1 VKKEASV
8 AAKETTDITLFVRT
22 SDEEIAHWD
31 RKRIVDALML
41 ETYVDPDT
49 AEAISLDVEKQIMAS
64 GLTYLTA
71 PLIRELVDAKL
82 MERGLE
88 QARRMHTRL
97 GFPLYDVSQIILHQ
111 NKENANL
118 PHGPEASNLILA
130 EGIKKEYALHGVFSQ
145 DIGDA
150 HVRGDLHLHDLGY
163 IDRPYSSSQ
172 TLEFVKK
179 FGLYLPNPFSASKP
193 ARHAEVLLAHMVRYS
208 AVLQGYFSGTVGWD
222 AVNVFFA
229 PYLEKLSGRE
239 IGQIAQMLVFEF
251 SQLAVSRGGQ
261 AIFTEIGIYW
271 EIPRHLRDVPAIG
284 PGGEFTGK
292 TYGYYAKDAQ
302 RFARAL
308 FDIYREGDALGSPFF
323 FPKPLLRIT
332 EDFFETTGH
341 EDFLLHVCEVAAEK
355 GNPHFVFDRNQTLKA
370 LRCCR
375 LDFPGDRRAQEEARN
390 PWQMRYASIQN
401 VTLNLP
407 RLGYLAE
414 GNDTRLFS
422 LISERMEIVAK
433 AHVQKRQ
440 FIEKLLALGDGGPLA
455 LLSMDCEG
463 SAYLKLDQAT
473 CLIGMVGLN
482 ELVQIHRNSQLHEN
496 DTALR
501 FGISV
506 LGYMLK
512 MAAKLSRKHSMRFI
526 LEQTPAESTAYRFAR
541 LDLKY
546 HSPPSG
552 RLVRGDIVRG
562 ELYYTNS
569 TQLNIAAKTDPF
581 TRVKSE
587 GHFHPLIDGNAI
599 SSIWLGESKPDA
611 SELARF
617 VTRAFHETASS
628 QIVFS
633 PEFTVCFACRRT
645 VRGLKPSCP
654 DCGSARVE
662 GISRV
667 GGYLT
672 HTSRLNRGKVAELRD
687 TFRASTLA

>member
-1 VKKEASV
+1 V

-22 SDEEIAHWD
+22 SDEEVAHWD
-31 RKRIVDALML
+31 RKRIVDALTL
-41 ETYVDPDT
+41 ETYVDLDT

-64 GLTYLTA
+64 GLTHLTA

-82 MERGLE
+82 LERGLE

-97 GFPLYDVSQIILHQ
+97 GFPLYDVSQLILHQ

-130 EGIKKEYALHGVFSQ
+130 EGIKKEYALHGVFSH
-145 DIGDA
+145 DVSDA

-163 IDRPYSSSQ
+163 VDRPYSSSQ

-179 FGLYLPNPFSASKP
+179 FGLTLPNTFSASKP
-193 ARHAEVLLAHMVRYS
+193 AKHAEVLLAHMVRYS
-208 AVLQGYFSGTVGWD
+208 AVLQGYFSGTIGWD

-229 PYLEKLSGRE
+229 PYLEKLTDRE
-239 IGQIAQMLVFEF
+239 IEQIAQMLVFEF

-292 TYGYYAKDAQ
+292 TYGHYAGDAQ

-308 FDIYREGDALGSPFF
+308 FEIYREGDALGSPFF
-323 FPKPLLRIT
+323 FPKPLLRMT
-332 EDFFETTGH
+332 EDFFNTPGH
-341 EDFLLHVCEVAAEK
+341 EDFLLHVCGVAAEK
-355 GNPHFVFDRNQTLKA
+355 GNPHFIFDRNQTLKA

-375 LDFPGDRRAQEEARN
+375 LDFQSDRQARDEARK
-390 PWQMRYASIQN
+390 PWEMRYASIQN

-414 GNDTRLFS
+414 SNDTLLFS
-422 LISERMEIVAK
+422 LISERMEIASR
-433 AHVQKRQ
+433 AHIQKRQ
-440 FIEKLLALGDGGPLA
+440 FIERLLAVGDGGPLA

-463 SAYLKLDQAT
+463 STYLKMDRAT
-473 CLIGMVGLN
+473 YLIGTVGLN
-482 ELVQIHRNSQLHEN
+482 ELVQIHRGAQLHESEK
-496 DTALR
+496 ALK
-501 FGISV
+501 FGLKV
-506 LGYMLK
+506 LGHIQK
-512 MAAKLSRKHSMRFI
+512 MAARLGRQHNMRFI
-526 LEQTPAESTAYRFAR
+526 LEQTPAESTAYRFAK

-546 HSPPSG
+546 HSPRSG
-552 RLVRGDIVRG
+552 HFVRGDIARG

-569 TQLNIAAKTDPF
+569 TQLNISTKTDAF

-587 GHFHPLIDGNAI
+587 GLFHPLIDGNAI
-599 SSIWLGESKPDA
+599 TSIWLGDSKPSA
-611 SELARF
+611 EELARF

-633 PEFTVCFACRRT
+633 PEFTVCFSCRQT
-645 VRGLKPSCP
+645 VRGLKPTCP
-654 DCGSARVE
+654 HCGSSRVE
-662 GISRV
+662 GVSRV

-687 TFRASTLA
+687 TCRDSSLA

>member
-1 VKKEASV
+1 M

-22 SDEEIAHWD
+22 SDEEIVRWD

-41 ETYVDPDT
+41 ETYVDLDT

-64 GLTYLTA
+64 GLAHLTA

-97 GFPLYDVSQIILHQ
+97 GFPLYDVSQLILHQ

-130 EGIKKEYALHGVFSQ
+130 EGIKKEYALHGVFSH
-145 DIGDA
+145 DVGDA

-163 IDRPYSSSQ
+163 VDRPYSSSQ

-179 FGLYLPNPFSASKP
+179 FGLNLPNTFSASKP

-208 AVLQGYFSGTVGWD
+208 AVLQGYFSGTIGWD

-229 PYLEKLSGRE
+229 PYLEKLSDRE
-239 IGQIAQMLVFEF
+239 IEQIAQMLVFEF

-261 AIFTEIGIYW
+261 AIFTEIGITW

-284 PGGEFTGK
+284 PGGELTGK
-292 TYGYYAKDAQ
+292 TYGHYAKDSQ

-308 FDIYREGDALGSPFF
+308 FEIYREGDALGSPFF
-323 FPKPLLRIT
+323 FPKPLLRMT
-332 EDFFETTGH
+332 EDFFETPGH
-341 EDFLLHVCEVAAEK
+341 EDFLLQVCGVAAEK
-355 GNPHFVFDRNQTLKA
+355 GNPHFIFDRNRTHKV
-370 LRCCR
+370 LRCLS
-375 LDFPGDRRAQEEARN
+375 LDFESDGQARKEAQK
-390 PWQMRYASIQN
+390 PWEMRYASIQN

-414 GNDTRLFS
+414 GNDAHLFS
-422 LISERMEIVAK
+422 LVSERMELVAR
-433 AHVQKRQ
+433 AHAQKRQ
-440 FIEKLLALGDGGPLA
+440 FIERLLAIGDGGPLA
-455 LLSMDCEG
+455 LLSMDCAG
-463 SAYLKLDQAT
+463 SAYLKLDRAT
-473 CLIGMVGLN
+473 YLIGMVGLN
-482 ELVQIHRNSQLHEN
+482 ELVQLHRGAQLHE
-496 DTALR
+496 DEKALK
-501 FGISV
+501 FGFKI
-506 LGYMLK
+506 LGHIQK
-512 MAAKLSRKHSMRFI
+512 MASRLGRQHGMRFI

-546 HSPPSG
+546 HSPRSG
-552 RLVRGDIVRG
+552 HLVRGDIARG
-562 ELYYTNS
+562 EMYYTNS

-581 TRVKSE
+581 SRVRSE
-587 GHFHPLIDGNAI
+587 GFFHPLIGGNAI
-599 SSIWLGESKPDA
+599 TPIWLGESKPSA
-611 SELARF
+611 EALARF
-617 VTRAFHETASS
+617 TTRAFRETTSS

-633 PEFTVCFACRRT
+633 PEFTVCLACRQT
-645 VRGLKPSCP
+645 VRGLKTACP
-654 DCGSARVE
+654 GCGSTRIE
-662 GISRV
+662 GVSRV

-687 TFRASTLA
+687 TYRQDIS

>member
-1 VKKEASV
+1 MFV

-22 SDEEIAHWD
+22 SDEEVAHWD

-41 ETYVDPDT
+41 ETYVDLDT
-49 AEAISLDVEKQIMAS
+49 AEAISLDVERQIMAS
-64 GLTYLTA
+64 GLTHLTA

-82 MERGLE
+82 TERGLE
-88 QARRMHTRL
+88 QARRMHARL
-97 GFPLYDVSQIILHQ
+97 GFPLYDVSQLILHQ

-130 EGIKKEYALHGVFSQ
+130 EGIKKEYALHGVFSH
-145 DIGDA
+145 DVGDA

-163 IDRPYSSSQ
+163 VDRPYSSSQ

-179 FGLYLPNPFSASKP
+179 FGLSLPNTFSASKP

-208 AVLQGYFSGTVGWD
+208 AVLQGYFSGTIGWD

-229 PYLEKLSGRE
+229 PYLEELSDRE
-239 IGQIAQMLVFEF
+239 IEQIAQMLVFEF

-292 TYGYYAKDAQ
+292 SYGHYAKDAQ

-308 FDIYREGDALGSPFF
+308 FEIYREGDALGSPFF
-323 FPKPLLRIT
+323 FPKPLLRMT
-332 EDFFETTGH
+332 EDFFNTPGH

-355 GNPHFVFDRNQTLKA
+355 GNPHFIFDRNRTLKI
-370 LRCCR
+370 LRCLS
-375 LDFPGDRRAQEEARN
+375 LDFENDAEARKESQK
-390 PWQMRYASIQN
+390 PWEMRYASIQN

-414 GNDTRLFS
+414 GNDAHLFS

-433 AHVQKRQ
+433 AHAQKRQ
-440 FIEKLLALGDGGPLA
+440 FIERLLAIGDEGPLA
-455 LLSMDCEG
+455 LLSMDCAG
-463 SAYLKLDQAT
+463 SSYLKLDRAAY
-473 CLIGMVGLN
+473 LIGMVGLN
-482 ELVQIHRNSQLHEN
+482 ELVQLHRGEQLHE
-496 DTALR
+496 DEKAMK
-501 FGISV
+501 FGLKI
-506 LGYMLK
+506 LGHIHK
-512 MAAKLSRKHSMRFI
+512 MAARLGRQHGMRFI

-546 HSPPSG
+546 HSPRSG
-552 RLVRGDIVRG
+552 RFVRGDIARG
-562 ELYYTNS
+562 EMYYTNS
-569 TQLNIAAKTDPF
+569 TQLNIAVKTDPF
-581 TRVKSE
+581 SRVRNE
-587 GHFHPLIDGNAI
+587 GLFHPLIDGNAI
-599 SSIWLGESKPDA
+599 TSIWLGETKPK
-611 SELARF
+611 SEVLARF
-617 VTRAFHETASS
+617 VTKAFRETTSS

-633 PEFTVCFACRRT
+633 PEFTVCPACRQT
-645 VRGLKPSCP
+645 VRGLKTACP
-654 DCGSARVE
+654 GCGSTRIE
-662 GISRV
+662 GVSRV

-687 TFRASTLA
+687 TFRQDIS

>member
-1 VKKEASV
+1 V

-22 SDEEIAHWD
+22 SDEEIARWD

-41 ETYVDPDT
+41 ETYVDADT
-49 AEAISLDVEKQIMAS
+49 AEEISLDVEKQIMAS
-64 GLTYLTA
+64 GLTHLTA

-97 GFPLYDVSQIILHQ
+97 GFPLYDVNQLILHQ

-130 EGIKKEYALHGVFSQ
+130 EGIKKEYALHGVFSH
-145 DIGDA
+145 DVGDA

-163 IDRPYSSSQ
+163 VDRPYSSSQ

-179 FGLYLPNPFSASKP
+179 FGLNLPNTFSASKP
-193 ARHAEVLLAHMVRYS
+193 AKHAEVLLAHMVRYS
-208 AVLQGYFSGTVGWD
+208 AVLQGYFSGTIGWD

-229 PYLEKLSGRE
+229 PYLENLSDRE
-239 IGQIAQMLVFEF
+239 IEQIAQMLVFEF

-271 EIPRHLRDVPAIG
+271 EIPRHLRDVSALG

-292 TYGYYAKDAQ
+292 TYGHYAKDAQ

-308 FDIYREGDALGSPFF
+308 FEIYREGDALGSPFF

-332 EDFFETTGH
+332 EDFFNTPGH
-341 EDFLLHVCEVAAEK
+341 EDFLLHVCGVAAEK
-355 GNPHFVFDRNQTLKA
+355 GNPHFIFDRNGTLKVPH
-370 LRCCR
+370 CCR
-375 LDFPGDRRAQEEARN
+375 LDFGSDSRAREEARK
-390 PWQMRYASIQN
+390 PWEMRYASIQN

-414 GNDTRLFS
+414 GNDTQLFS
-422 LISERMEIVAK
+422 LISERMEIVAR
-433 AHVQKRQ
+433 AHSQKRQ
-440 FIEKLLALGDGGPLA
+440 FIERLLAIGDGGPLA
-455 LLSMDCEG
+455 LLSMDCAG
-463 SAYLKLDQAT
+463 SAYLKLDRST
-473 CLIGMVGLN
+473 YLIGMVGLN
-482 ELVQIHRNSQLHEN
+482 ELVHIHRGAQLHEGERES
-496 DTALR
+496 ALK
-501 FGISV
+501 FGLAI
-506 LGYMLK
+506 LGHIQK
-512 MAAKLSRKHSMRFI
+512 MANRLGRQHSMRFI

-546 HSPPSG
+546 HSPRSG
-552 RLVRGDIVRG
+552 RFVRGDIVKG

-569 TQLNIAAKTDPF
+569 TQLNIAAKADPF
-581 TRVKSE
+581 ARVRSE
-587 GHFHPLIDGNAI
+587 GLFHPLIDGNAI
-599 SSIWLGESKPDA
+599 TSVWLGESRPSA
-611 SELARF
+611 EALARF
-617 VTRAFHETASS
+617 VTKSFRETTCS

-633 PEFTVCFACRRT
+633 PEFTVCVACRQT
-645 VRGLKPSCP
+645 VRGLKTACP
-654 DCGSARVE
+654 GCGSTRIE

-687 TFRASTLA
+687 TYRTDSLR

>member
-1 VKKEASV
+1 M

-41 ETYVDPDT
+41 ETFVDADT

-64 GLTYLTA
+64 GLTHLTA

-97 GFPLYDVSQIILHQ
+97 GFPLYDVSQLILHQ

-130 EGIKKEYALHGVFSQ
+130 EGIKKEYALHGVFSHEV
-145 DIGDA
+145 GDA
-150 HVRGDLHLHDLGY
+150 HVRGDIHLHDLGY
-163 IDRPYSSSQ
+163 VDRPYSSSQ

-179 FGLYLPNPFSASKP
+179 FGLALPNTFSASRP
-193 ARHAEVLLAHMVRYS
+193 AKHAEVLLAHMVRYS
-208 AVLQGYFSGTVGWD
+208 AVLQGYFSGTIGWED
-222 AVNVFFA
+222 VNVFFA
-229 PYLEKLSGRE
+229 PYLERLSDRDIE
-239 IGQIAQMLVFEF
+239 QIAQMLVFEF

-261 AIFTEIGIYW
+261 AIFTEIGISW
-271 EIPRHLRDVPAIG
+271 EIPRYLRAVPAIG

-292 TYGYYAKDAQ
+292 TYGDYEKDAR

-308 FDIYREGDALGSPFF
+308 FGIYRDGDALGSPFF

-332 EDFFETTGH
+332 EDFFQAPGH
-341 EDFLLHVCEVAAEK
+341 EEFLLHVCDVAAEK
-355 GNPHFVFDRNQTLKA
+355 GNPHFLFDRNGAHKI

-375 LDFPGDRRAQEEARN
+375 LDFANDRRAREDALK

-401 VTLNLP
+401 VTINLP
-407 RLGYLAE
+407 RLGYMAE
-414 GNDTRLFS
+414 GDDTKLFS
-422 LISERMEIVAK
+422 LLAERMELVAR
-433 AHVQKRQ
+433 AHAQKRQ
-440 FIEKLLALGDGGPLA
+440 FMERLLALGDGGPLA

-463 SAYLKLDQAT
+463 SAYLRLDRAT
-473 CLIGMVGLN
+473 CLVGMVGLN
-482 ELVQIHRNSQLHEN
+482 ELVQAHRGTQLHESEK
-496 DTALR
+496 ALK
-501 FGISV
+501 FG
-506 LGYMLK
+506 LK
-512 MAAKLSRKHSMRFI
+512 ILTHIQKVAAKLSRQHGMRFI

-546 HSPPSG
+546 HSPRSG
-552 RLVRGDIVRG
+552 RLVRGDIARG

-581 TRVKSE
+581 ARVRSE
-587 GHFHPLIDGNAI
+587 GLFHPLIEGNALT
-599 SSIWLGESKPDA
+599 SVWLGESRPSA
-611 SELARF
+611 GEMARF
-617 VTRAFHETASS
+617 VADAFRETSSS

-633 PEFTVCFACRRT
+633 PEFTVCPACRKT
-645 VRGLKPSCP
+645 VRGLKPSCTA
-654 DCGSARVE
+654 CGSTRVE
-662 GISRV
+662 GITRV

-672 HTSRLNRGKVAELRD
+672 HTSRLNRGKIAELRD
-687 TFRASTLA
+687 TCRAESLR

>member
-1 VKKEASV
+1 M
-8 AAKETTDITLFVRT
+8 AAQETTDITLFVRT
-22 SDEEIAHWD
+22 SDEEVARWD

-41 ETYVDPDT
+41 ETYVDLDT

-64 GLTYLTA
+64 GLTHLTA

-97 GFPLYDVSQIILHQ
+97 GFPLYDVSQLILHQ

-130 EGIKKEYALHGVFSQ
+130 EGIKKEYALHGVFSH
-145 DIGDA
+145 DVGDA

-163 IDRPYSSSQ
+163 VDRPHSSSQ

-179 FGLYLPNPFSASKP
+179 FGLNLPNTFSASKP
-193 ARHAEVLLAHMVRYS
+193 AKHAEVLLAHMVRYS
-208 AVLQGYFSGTVGWD
+208 AVLQGYFSGTIGWD

-239 IGQIAQMLVFEF
+239 IEQIAQMLVFEF

-261 AIFTEIGIYW
+261 AIFTEIGITW

-292 TYGYYAKDAQ
+292 TYGHYAKDAQ

-308 FDIYREGDALGSPFF
+308 FETYREGDALGSPFF
-323 FPKPLLRIT
+323 FPKPLLRMT
-332 EDFFETTGH
+332 EDFFETPGH
-341 EDFLLHVCEVAAEK
+341 EDFLLQVCGAAAEK
-355 GNPHFVFDRNQTLKA
+355 GNPHFIFDRNRTLKVP
-370 LRCCR
+370 RCLT
-375 LDFPGDRRAQEEARN
+375 LDFESDSQARKEAQK
-390 PWQMRYASIQN
+390 PWEMRYASIQN

-414 GNDTRLFS
+414 GNDAHLFS
-422 LISERMEIVAK
+422 LLSERMEIVAR
-433 AHVQKRQ
+433 AHAQKRQ
-440 FIEKLLALGDGGPLA
+440 FIERLLAIGDGGPLA
-455 LLSMDCEG
+455 LLSMDCAG
-463 SAYLKLDQAT
+463 SAYLKLDRAT
-473 CLIGMVGLN
+473 YLIGMVGLN
-482 ELVQIHRNSQLHEN
+482 ELVQLHRGVQLHE
-496 DTALR
+496 DEKALK
-501 FGISV
+501 FGIKI
-506 LGYMLK
+506 LGHIQK
-512 MAAKLSRKHSMRFI
+512 MASRLGRQHNMRFI

-546 HSPPSG
+546 HSPRSG
-552 RLVRGDIVRG
+552 RFVRGDIVKG

-581 TRVKSE
+581 ARVRRE
-587 GHFHPLIDGNAI
+587 GLFHPLIDGNAI
-599 SSIWLGESKPDA
+599 TSVWLGESRPSA
-611 SELARF
+611 EALARF
-617 VTRAFHETASS
+617 VTKSFRETTCS

-633 PEFTVCFACRRT
+633 PEFTVCVACRQT
-645 VRGLKPSCP
+645 VRGLKTACPSC
-654 DCGSARVE
+654 GSTRIE
-662 GISRV
+662 GVSRV

-687 TFRASTLA
+687 TFRVDSLR

>member
-1 VKKEASV
+1 V

-22 SDEEIAHWD
+22 SDEEVAHWD
-31 RKRIVDALML
+31 RKRIVDALTL
-41 ETYVDPDT
+41 ETYVDLDT
-49 AEAISLDVEKQIMAS
+49 AEAISLDVERQIMAS
-64 GLTYLTA
+64 GLTHLTA

-88 QARRMHTRL
+88 KARRMHTRI
-97 GFPLYDVSQIILHQ
+97 GFPLYDVSQLILHQ

-130 EGIKKEYALHGVFSQ
+130 EGIKKEYALHGVFSSEV
-145 DIGDA
+145 GDA

-163 IDRPYSSSQ
+163 VDRPYCSSQ

-179 FGLYLPNPFSASKP
+179 FGLTLPNTFSASKP

-208 AVLQGYFSGTVGWD
+208 AVLQGYFSGTIGWD

-229 PYLEKLSGRE
+229 PYLEKLTDRE
-239 IGQIAQMLVFEF
+239 IEQIAQMLIFEF
-251 SQLAVSRGGQ
+251 SQLAASRGGQ
-261 AIFTEIGIYW
+261 AIFTEIGITW

-292 TYGYYAKDAQ
+292 TYGRYTKDAQ

-308 FDIYREGDALGSPFF
+308 FEMYREGDALGSPFF
-323 FPKPLLRIT
+323 FPKPLLRMT
-332 EDFFETTGH
+332 EDFFDTPGH
-341 EDFLLHVCEVAAEK
+341 EDFLLHVCGVAAEK
-355 GNPHFVFDRNQTLKA
+355 GNPHFTFDRNQTLKA

-375 LDFPGDRRAQEEARN
+375 LDFANDRQAREEARK
-390 PWQMRYASIQN
+390 PWEMRYASIQN

-414 GNDTRLFS
+414 GDDTHLFS
-422 LISERMEIVAK
+422 LISERMEIAIR
-433 AHVQKRQ
+433 AHIQKRQ
-440 FIEKLLALGDGGPLA
+440 FIERLLAVGDGGPLA
-455 LLSMDCEG
+455 LLSMDCDG
-463 SAYLKLDQAT
+463 SAYLKQDRAT
-473 CLIGMVGLN
+473 YLIGMVGLN
-482 ELVQIHRNSQLHEN
+482 ELVQIHKGVQLHEN
-496 DTALR
+496 EKALK
-501 FGISV
+501 FGLKV
-506 LGYMLK
+506 LGHIQKL
-512 MAAKLSRKHSMRFI
+512 AARLGRQHNMRFI

-546 HSPPSG
+546 HSPRSG
-552 RLVRGDIVRG
+552 HFVRGDIARG

-569 TQLNIAAKTDPF
+569 TQLNISARIDPF
-581 TRVKSE
+581 TRIKSE
-587 GHFHPLIDGNAI
+587 GLFHPLIDGNAI
-599 SSIWLGESKPDA
+599 TSIWLGEIKPSA
-611 SELARF
+611 EALARI

-633 PEFTVCFACRRT
+633 PEFTVCFSCRQT
-645 VRGLKPSCP
+645 ARGLKPACP
-654 DCGSARVE
+654 GCGSSRVE

-672 HTSRLNRGKVAELRD
+672 HTSRLNRGKIAELRD
-687 TFRASTLA
+687 TCRDSSPA